1 MTKAEA
7 NSQIKAMVL
16 GLEYNS
22 DRSQMKLLEKVK
34 SEEEKIQLSA
44 FVRIL
49 QKDSYNDKV
58 YLVLVNFSE
67 DSCSTLKV
75 SPLQLNPNEQEEK
88 MDGPTLF
95 DDGIKLKA
103 DEYPIVQDFRFNLK
117 NVPLNEK
124 GRYAFAIITDEDDLD
139 SLIDTYYFTVE

>member
-7 NSQIKAMVL
+7 NSQIKATVL
-16 GLEYNS
+16 GLEYNP

-34 SEEEKIQLSA
+34 SKDHKIQLSA

-49 QKDSYNDKV
+49 QKDSYNDEV
-58 YLVLVNFSE
+58 YLTLVNFSN

-75 SPLQLNPNEQEEK
+75 SPLELNPEAQQEKE
-88 MDGPTLF
+88 DGPTLC
-95 DDGIKLKA
+95 DDGLKLKA

-124 GRYAFAIITDEDDLD
+124 GQYAFAIIAVEGDLD
-139 SLIDTYYFTVE
+139 SLIDAYYFTVE